1 MKESI
6 NIGIPHSLLLY
17 IFILSLFALVIPSLT
32 TLPYTIRDHQWY
44 QSQWFHREKNT
55 PPQPQQRP
63 PPSPTSYNHSTNLL
77 KLIFQTIHRQVLGL
91 VTTWSY
97 YNYHQYIAYPNE
109 PPFWLRIGGL
119 PFTGNIHQVYENFVL
134 QEKYWDSYIEQE
146 NVQEETL
153 NSRESELDSLEIEE

>member
-6 NIGIPHSLLLY
+6 NTGIPHSFLRY
-17 IFILSLFALVIPSLT
+17 IFILSLFVLVIPSLT

-55 PPQPQQRP
+55 PPQPQQQP

-77 KLIFQTIHRQVLGL
+77 KLIFQTICRQVLGL

-97 YNYHQYIAYPNE
+97 YNYHLYIAYPNE
-109 PPFWLRIGGL
+109 PPFWLRIGSL
-119 PFTGNIHQVYENFVL
+119 PFTSDIHQVHENFVL
-134 QEKYWDSYIEQE
+134 QEKYWNSYIEQE
-146 NVQEETL
+146 NVQETL
-153 NSRESELDSLEIEE
+153 NSQDFEIDSLKIEE